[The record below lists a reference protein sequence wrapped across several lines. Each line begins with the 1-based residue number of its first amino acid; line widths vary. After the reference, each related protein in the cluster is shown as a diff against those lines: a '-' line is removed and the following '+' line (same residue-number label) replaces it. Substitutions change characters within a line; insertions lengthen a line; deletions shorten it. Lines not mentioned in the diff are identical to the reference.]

1 MSRATTLP
9 ESWATL
15 ARVLGGVAALADACG
30 VTPRTLARWATGELR
45 PTALRL
51 ADVRTRLRRRGLV
64 LPALPQTEE
73 REREP

>member
-1 MSRATTLP
+1 MSRATSLP
-9 ESWATL
+9 TPWREL
-15 ARVLGGVAALADACG
+15 AVALGGVAALADACG
-30 VTPRTLARWATGELR
+30 VTTRTLARWATGELR

-51 ADVRTRLRRRGLV
+51 ADVRARLRRRGLA